1 MTQESLPSPS
11 GDSNAGMLWSLYM
24 SERDFIRHH
33 EEQRVNASNILAAI
47 AAGLI
52 VAMGSVDMTAE
63 VRLMISVLLMSI
75 GLFGYLFCGKLY
87 ALIQLH
93 ALRSYEYLDAL
104 EAAMPGLNIG
114 AHKASVKKQ
123 HKKRFPFFGRL
134 PLNTVWSL
142 FHLLIFAA
150 GFLFLL
156 QSMGLV
162 SMDWMDNIRW
172 NAD

>member
-1 MTQESLPSPS
+1 MTNGNLPPS
-11 GDSNAGMLWSLYM
+11 GNANADMLWSLYI

-52 VAMGSVDMTAE
+52 VAMGSVEMSAE
-63 VRLMISVLLMSI
+63 VRLMISVLLMAI

-104 EAAMPGLNIG
+104 EAAMPGLDIG
-114 AHKASVKKQ
+114 THKASVKKQ

-134 PLNTVWSL
+134 PLNTVWAL

-150 GFLFLL
+150 GVVFLL
-156 QSMGLV
+156 QSMGFI
-162 SMDWMDNIRW
+162 SMDWLGNLQRDS
-172 NAD
+172 A